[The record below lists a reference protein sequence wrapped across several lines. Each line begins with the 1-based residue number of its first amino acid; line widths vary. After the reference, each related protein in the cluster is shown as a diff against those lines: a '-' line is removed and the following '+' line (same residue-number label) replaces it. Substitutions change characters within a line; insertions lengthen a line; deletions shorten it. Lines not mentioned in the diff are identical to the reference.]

1 MKKIV
6 SSVLA
11 ASMVLSLAACG
22 STATTSESGAA
33 SSEATS
39 TASSSAAT
47 GESAGSGSY
56 TGTPIKIGGI
66 GPVTGA
72 AAVYGNAVK
81 NAEELAVKEINAANG
96 SDVFEWQFEDDEN
109 DAEKSV
115 NAYNTLKDWGMQILA
130 GPVTTTPSV
139 AVAAETV
146 NDNMFML
153 TPSASS
159 LSVILNDT
167 NDESTARG
175 NVFQVCFTDPN
186 QGVASAD
193 YIADNGLPTKIGV
206 IYDSSDAYSSGIFEK
221 FKAEAETKGLEIVA
235 AEAFTADN
243 KADLSTQL
251 AKCQEA
257 GAELV
262 FLPIY
267 YQEASQ
273 ILIAADKIGY
283 DPEFFGCD
291 GMDGILSIEGFDTSL
306 AEGLMLLTPFAA
318 DAQDEKTQAFVS
330 AYEAAYGETPNQFA
344 ADAYDVIYSIYQAV
358 LAGGVNGDMDASEI
372 CDALKTQFTSMTF
385 DGLTGTGMTWDASGA
400 ISKNPKAVVIKD
412 GAYAAM

>member
-22 STATTSESGAA
+22 STATTSESTSSA
-33 SSEATS
+33 SEATS
-39 TASSSAAT
+39 STAAT

-159 LSVILNDT
+159 LSVILEDPNAA
-167 NDESTARG
+167 EPVARG

-221 FKAEAETKGLEIVA
+221 FKAEAEVKGLEIVA

-267 YQEASQ
+267 DQEASQ

-358 LAGGVNGDMDASEI
+358 LAGGINGDMDASEI

-385 DGLTGTGMTWDASGA
+385 DGLTGTGMTWDATGA
-400 ISKNPKAVVIKD
+400 ISKEPKAVVIKD

>member
-22 STATTSESGAA
+22 SSASVSESTAA
-33 SSEATS
+33 SSETS
-39 TASSSAAT
+39 TAAT
-47 GESAGSGSY
+47 GESAASGSY

-66 GPVTGA
+66 GPITGG

-81 NAEELAVKEINAANG
+81 NAQELAVKEINAANG

-115 NAYNTLKDWGMQILA
+115 NAYNNLKDWGMQVLA

-139 AVAAETV
+139 AVASETV
-146 NDNMFML
+146 NDNLFML

-159 LSVILNDT
+159 LSVILNDAG
-167 NDESTARG
+167 DASTARG
-175 NVFQVCFTDPN
+175 NVFQICFTDPN

-206 IYDSSDAYSSGIFEK
+206 IYDASDAYSSGIYEK
-221 FKAEAETKGLEIVA
+221 FKAEAEVKGLEIVT

-243 KADLSTQL
+243 KADLSTQV

-283 DPEFFGCD
+283 APEFFGCD
-291 GMDGILSIEGFDTSL
+291 GMDGILAIEGFDTSL

-318 DAQDEKTQAFVS
+318 DAEDEKTQAFV
-330 AYEAAYGETPNQFA
+330 AAYKEAYGDTPNQFA
-344 ADAYDVIYSIYQAV
+344 ADAYDVIYAIYQAV
-358 LAGGVNGDMDASEI
+358 LAGGLNGDMDASEI
-372 CDALKTQFTSMTF
+372 CEGLKTQFTSMTF
-385 DGLTGTGMTWDASGA
+385 DGLTGTGMTWDATGA
-400 ISKNPKAVVIKD
+400 ISKSPKAVVIKD

>member
-1 MKKIV
+1 MKKFV

-22 STATTSESGAA
+22 STATTSESASSASETTTSAA
-33 SSEATS
+33 SS
-39 TASSSAAT
+39 AT
-47 GESAGSGSY
+47 GESASGSY

-66 GPVTGA
+66 GPITGA

-146 NDNMFML
+146 NDNMFMM

-159 LSVILNDT
+159 LSVILNDA

-193 YIADNGLPTKIGV
+193 YIAENGLPTKIGV
-206 IYDSSDAYSSGIFEK
+206 IYDSSDAYSSGIYEK
-221 FKAEAETKGLEIVA
+221 FQAEAQAKGLEIVA

-283 DPEFFGCD
+283 DPTFFGCD
-291 GMDGILSIEGFDTSL
+291 GMDGILAIEGFDTSL

-318 DAQDEKTQAFVS
+318 DAQDEKTQAFVAS
-330 AYEAAYGETPNQFA
+330 YKAAYGDTPNQFA
-344 ADAYDVIYSIYQAV
+344 ADAYDVIYAIYQAV
-358 LAGGVNGDMDASEI
+358 LAGGINGDMDASEI

-385 DGLTGTGMTWDASGA
+385 DGLTGTGMTWDATGA

>member
-11 ASMVLSLAACG
+11 ASMMLSLAACG
-22 STATTSESGAA
+22 SSASTSESTAPA
-33 SSEATS
+33 SES
-39 TASSSAAT
+39 TASAAAT
-47 GESAGSGSY
+47 GESAASGSY

-66 GPVTGA
+66 GPITGA

-81 NAEELAVKEINAANG
+81 NAQELAVKEINAANG

-115 NAYNTLKDWGMQILA
+115 NAYNTLKDWGMQVLA

-139 AVAAETV
+139 AVASETV
-146 NDNMFML
+146 NDNLFML

-159 LSVILNDT
+159 LSVILNDA
-167 NDESTARG
+167 NDEGSARG

-193 YIADNGLPTKIGV
+193 YIAENGLPSKIGV
-206 IYDSSDAYSSGIFEK
+206 IYDSSDAYSSGIYEK
-221 FKAEAETKGLEIVA
+221 FKAEAEVKGLEIVT

-243 KADLSTQL
+243 KADLSTQV

-273 ILIAADKIGY
+273 ILIAANKIGY
-283 DPEFFGCD
+283 TPKFFGCD
-291 GMDGILSIEGFDTSL
+291 GMDGILAIEGFDTSL

-318 DAQDEKTQAFVS
+318 DAEDEKTQAFVA
-330 AYEAAYGETPNQFA
+330 AYQETYGETPNQFA

-358 LAGGVNGDMDASEI
+358 LAAGLNGDMEASEI
-372 CDALKTQFTSMTF
+372 CEGLKTQFTSMTF
-385 DGLTGTGMTWDASGA
+385 DGLTGTGMTWDATGA
-400 ISKNPKAVVIKD
+400 ISKNPKAVVIRD

>member
-22 STATTSESGAA
+22 STATTSESSSA
-33 SSEATS
+33 STEATS
-39 TASSSAAT
+39 STAAT

-66 GPVTGA
+66 GPITGA

-96 SDVFEWQFEDDEN
+96 SDVFEWKFEDDEN

-115 NAYNTLKDWGMQILA
+115 NAYNNLKDWGMQILA

-146 NDNMFML
+146 NDNLFML

-159 LSVILNDT
+159 LSVILNDA
-167 NDESTARG
+167 NDVSTARG

-206 IYDSSDAYSSGIFEK
+206 IYDSSDAYSSGIYEK
-221 FKAEAETKGLEIVA
+221 FTAEAEVKGLEIVA

-283 DPEFFGCD
+283 EPEFFGCD
-291 GMDGILSIEGFDTSL
+291 GMDGILAIEGFDTSL

-318 DAQDEKTQAFVS
+318 DAQDEKTQAFVA
-330 AYEAAYGETPNQFA
+330 AYEAAYGDTPNQFA
-344 ADAYDVIYSIYQAV
+344 ADAYDVIYSIYEAV
-358 LAGGVNGDMDASEI
+358 LAGNINGDMDASEI

-385 DGLTGTGMTWDASGA
+385 DGLTGTGMTWDATGA

>member
-11 ASMVLSLAACG
+11 ASMMLSLAACG
-22 STATTSESGAA
+22 SSATTSES
-33 SSEATS
+33 
-39 TASSSAAT
+39 TASASESTTSSAAT
-47 GESAGSGSY
+47 GESAASGSY

-66 GPVTGA
+66 GPITGA

-81 NAEELAVKEINAANG
+81 NAQELAVKEINAANG
-96 SDVFEWQFEDDEN
+96 SDVFEWKFEDDEN

-115 NAYNTLKDWGMQILA
+115 NAYNNLKDWGMQVLA

-139 AVAAETV
+139 AVASETV
-146 NDNMFML
+146 NDNLFML

-159 LSVILNDT
+159 LSVILNDAT
-167 NDESTARG
+167 DEGSARG

-193 YIADNGLPTKIGV
+193 YIAENGLPSKIGV
-206 IYDSSDAYSSGIFEK
+206 IYDSSDAYSSGIYEK
-221 FKAEAETKGLEIVA
+221 FKAEAEVKGLEIVT

-243 KADLSTQL
+243 KADLSTQV

-273 ILIAADKIGY
+273 ILIAANKIGY
-283 DPEFFGCD
+283 TPKFFGCD
-291 GMDGILSIEGFDTSL
+291 GMDGILAIEGFDTSL

-318 DAQDEKTQAFVS
+318 DAEDEKTQAFVA
-330 AYEAAYGETPNQFA
+330 AYQEAYGETPNQFA
-344 ADAYDVIYSIYQAV
+344 ADAYDVVYAIYQAV
-358 LAGGVNGDMDASEI
+358 LAGGLNGDMDASEI
-372 CDALKTQFTSMTF
+372 CDGLKTQFTSMTF
-385 DGLTGTGMTWDASGA
+385 DGLTGTGMTWDATGA
-400 ISKNPKAVVIKD
+400 ISKSPKAVVIQD

>member
-22 STATTSESGAA
+22 STATTSESSSA
-33 SSEATS
+33 STEATS
-39 TASSSAAT
+39 STAAT

-66 GPVTGA
+66 GPITGA

-96 SDVFEWQFEDDEN
+96 SDVFEWKFEDDEN

-115 NAYNTLKDWGMQILA
+115 NAYNNLKDWGMQILA

-146 NDNMFML
+146 NDNLFML

-159 LSVILNDT
+159 LSVILNDA

-206 IYDSSDAYSSGIFEK
+206 IYDSSDAYSSGIYEK
-221 FKAEAETKGLEIVA
+221 FTAEAEVKGLEIVA

-283 DPEFFGCD
+283 EPEFFGCD
-291 GMDGILSIEGFDTSL
+291 GMDGILAIEGFDTSL

-318 DAQDEKTQAFVS
+318 DAQDEKTQAFVA
-330 AYEAAYGETPNQFA
+330 AYEAAYGDTPNQFA
-344 ADAYDVIYSIYQAV
+344 ADAYDVIYSIYEAV
-358 LAGGVNGDMDASEI
+358 LAGNINGDMDASEI
-372 CDALKTQFTSMTF
+372 CDVLKTQFTSMTF
-385 DGLTGTGMTWDASGA
+385 DGLTGTGMTWDATGA

>member
-22 STATTSESGAA
+22 STATTSESSSA
-33 SSEATS
+33 STEATS
-39 TASSSAAT
+39 STAAT

-66 GPVTGA
+66 GPITGA

-96 SDVFEWQFEDDEN
+96 SDVFEWKFEDDEN

-115 NAYNTLKDWGMQILA
+115 NAYNNLKDWGMQILA

-146 NDNMFML
+146 NDNLFML

-159 LSVILNDT
+159 LSVILNDA

-206 IYDSSDAYSSGIFEK
+206 IYDSSDAYSSGIYEK
-221 FKAEAETKGLEIVA
+221 FAAEAEVKGLEIVA

-283 DPEFFGCD
+283 EPEFFGCD
-291 GMDGILSIEGFDTSL
+291 GMDGILAIEGFDTSL

-318 DAQDEKTQAFVS
+318 DAQDEKTQAFVA
-330 AYEAAYGETPNQFA
+330 AYEAAYGDTPNQFA
-344 ADAYDVIYSIYQAV
+344 ADAYDVIYSIYEAV
-358 LAGGVNGDMDASEI
+358 LAGNINGDMDASEI

-385 DGLTGTGMTWDASGA
+385 DGLTGTGMTWDATGA

>member
-22 STATTSESGAA
+22 STATTSESTSTA
-33 SSEATS
+33 SEATS
-39 TASSSAAT
+39 STAAT

-81 NAEELAVKEINAANG
+81 NAEELAIKEINAANG
-96 SDVFEWQFEDDEN
+96 SDVFEWKFEDDEN

-115 NAYNTLKDWGMQILA
+115 NAYNTLKDWDMQILA

-146 NDNMFML
+146 NDNLFML

-159 LSVILNDT
+159 LAVLYQDPNVE
-167 NDESTARG
+167 NPVARG

-193 YIADNGLPTKIGV
+193 YIAENGLPTKIGV

-221 FKAEAETKGLEIVA
+221 FKAEAEVKGLEIVA
-235 AEAFTADN
+235 EEAFQSDN
-243 KADLSTQL
+243 KSDLSTQVT
-251 AKCQEA
+251 KCQQA

-283 DPEFFGCD
+283 EPEFFGCD
-291 GMDGILSIEGFDTSL
+291 GMDGILAIEGFDTSL

-358 LAGGVNGDMDASEI
+358 LAGGINGDMDASEI

-385 DGLTGTGMTWDASGA
+385 DGLTGTGMTWDATGA
-400 ISKNPKAVVIKD
+400 ISKEPKAVVIKD

>member
-1 MKKIV
+1 MKKV
-6 SSVLA
+6 LSSVLA

-22 STATTSESGAA
+22 STATTSESSSA
-33 SSEATS
+33 STEATS
-39 TASSSAAT
+39 STAAT
-47 GESAGSGSY
+47 GENAGSGSY

-66 GPVTGA
+66 GPITGA

-81 NAEELAVKEINAANG
+81 NAEELAIKEINAANG
-96 SDVFEWQFEDDEN
+96 SDVFEWKFEDDEN

-146 NDNMFML
+146 NDNLFML

-159 LSVILNDT
+159 LSVILNDST
-167 NDESTARG
+167 DESTARG
-175 NVFQVCFTDPN
+175 NVFQICFTDPN

-206 IYDSSDAYSSGIFEK
+206 IYDSSDAYSSGIYEK
-221 FKAEAETKGLEIVA
+221 FKAEAEVKGLEIVA

-283 DPEFFGCD
+283 EPEFFGCD
-291 GMDGILSIEGFDTSL
+291 GMDGILAIEGFDTSL

-318 DAQDEKTQAFVS
+318 DTQDEKTQAFVA

-358 LAGGVNGDMDASEI
+358 LAGGINGDMDASEI
-372 CDALKTQFTSMTF
+372 SDALKTQFTSMTF
-385 DGLTGTGMTWDASGA
+385 DGLTGTGMTWDATGA

>member
-1 MKKIV
+1 MKKV
-6 SSVLA
+6 LSSVLA

-22 STATTSESGAA
+22 STATTSES
-33 SSEATS
+33 SSTSTEATS
-39 TASSSAAT
+39 STAAT
-47 GESAGSGSY
+47 GENAGSGSY

-66 GPVTGA
+66 GPITGA

-81 NAEELAVKEINAANG
+81 NAEELAIKEINAANG
-96 SDVFEWQFEDDEN
+96 SDVFEWKFEDDEN

-146 NDNMFML
+146 NDNLFML

-159 LSVILNDT
+159 LSVILNDST
-167 NDESTARG
+167 DESTARG
-175 NVFQVCFTDPN
+175 NVFQICFTDPN

-206 IYDSSDAYSSGIFEK
+206 IYDSSDAYSSGIYEK
-221 FKAEAETKGLEIVA
+221 FKAEAEVKGLEIVA

-283 DPEFFGCD
+283 EPEFFGCD
-291 GMDGILSIEGFDTSL
+291 GMDGILAIEGFDTSL

-318 DAQDEKTQAFVS
+318 DAQDEKTQAFVA

-358 LAGGVNGDMDASEI
+358 LAGGINGDMDASEI
-372 CDALKTQFTSMTF
+372 SDALKTQFTSMTF
-385 DGLTGTGMTWDASGA
+385 DGLTGTGMTWDATGA

>member
-22 STATTSESGAA
+22 STATTSESSSA
-33 SSEATS
+33 STEATS
-39 TASSSAAT
+39 STAAT

-66 GPVTGA
+66 GPITGA

-96 SDVFEWQFEDDEN
+96 SDVFEWKFEDDEN

-115 NAYNTLKDWGMQILA
+115 NAYNNLKDWGMQILA

-146 NDNMFML
+146 NDNLFML

-159 LSVILNDT
+159 LSVILNDA

-206 IYDSSDAYSSGIFEK
+206 IYDSSDAYSSGIYEK
-221 FKAEAETKGLEIVA
+221 FTAEAEVKGLEIVA

-283 DPEFFGCD
+283 EPEFFGCD
-291 GMDGILSIEGFDTSL
+291 GMDGILAIEGFDTSL

-318 DAQDEKTQAFVS
+318 DAQDEKTQAFVA
-330 AYEAAYGETPNQFA
+330 AYEAAYGDTPNQFA
-344 ADAYDVIYSIYQAV
+344 ADAYDVIYSIYEAV
-358 LAGGVNGDMDASEI
+358 LAGNVNGDMDASEI

-385 DGLTGTGMTWDASGA
+385 DGLTGTGMTWDATGA

>member
-1 MKKIV
+1 MKKLI
-6 SSVLA
+6 SAALA
-11 ASMVLSLAACG
+11 SAMVLSLAACG
-22 STATTSESGAA
+22 STTTTSES
-33 SSEATS
+33 
-39 TASSSAAT
+39 SSSTTTSSAAAT
-47 GESAGSGSY
+47 GESAGSGAY

-72 AAVYGNAVK
+72 AAVYGTAVR

-96 SDVFEWQFEDDEN
+96 SDVFEWRFEDDEN

-139 AVAAETV
+139 SVASETV

-159 LSVILNDT
+159 LSVLFEDPNVE
-167 NDESTARG
+167 NPVARG

-193 YIADNGLPTKIGV
+193 YIAENGLPTKIGV

-221 FKAEAETKGLEIVA
+221 FKSEAEAKGLEIVV
-235 AEAFTADN
+235 AESFNADN
-243 KADLSTQL
+243 KSDLSTQVT
-251 AKCQEA
+251 KCQQA

-273 ILIAADKIGY
+273 ILIAANKIGY
-283 DPEFFGCD
+283 TPTFFGCD

-344 ADAYDVIYSIYQAV
+344 ADAYDVIYSIYQAA
-358 LAGGVNGDMDASEI
+358 LAGGINGDMDASEI

-385 DGLTGTGMTWDASGA
+385 DGLTGTGMTWDATGA

>member
-22 STATTSESGAA
+22 STATTSDSSSAA
-33 SSEATS
+33 SETS
-39 TASSSAAT
+39 TSSAAT
-47 GESAGSGSY
+47 GESAASGSY

-66 GPVTGA
+66 GPITGA

-81 NAEELAVKEINAANG
+81 NAQELAVREINAANG
-96 SDVFEWQFEDDEN
+96 SDVFEWKFEDDEN

-115 NAYNTLKDWGMQILA
+115 NAYNNLKDWGMQILA

-146 NDNMFML
+146 NDNLFML

-159 LSVILNDT
+159 LSVILNDAS
-167 NDESTARG
+167 DESTARG
-175 NVFQVCFTDPN
+175 NVFQICFTDPN

-206 IYDSSDAYSSGIFEK
+206 IYDASDAYSSGIYEK
-221 FKAEAETKGLEIVA
+221 FKAEAEVKGLEIVA

-243 KADLSTQL
+243 KADLSTQVS
-251 AKCQEA
+251 KCQAA

-283 DPEFFGCD
+283 EPEFFGCD
-291 GMDGILSIEGFDTSL
+291 GMDGILAIEGFDTSL

-318 DAQDEKTQAFVS
+318 DADDEKTQAFV
-330 AYEAAYGETPNQFA
+330 AAYQEAYGDVPNQFA
-344 ADAYDVIYSIYQAV
+344 ADAYDVIYALYQAV
-358 LAGGVNGDMDASEI
+358 LAGGLNGDMDASEL
-372 CDALKTQFTSMTF
+372 CEGLKTQFTSMAF
-385 DGLTGTGMTWDASGA
+385 DGLTGTGMTWDATGA
-400 ISKNPKAVVIKD
+400 ISKSPKAVVIKD
-412 GAYAAM
+412 GAYTAM

>member
-1 MKKIV
+1 MKKLI
-6 SSVLA
+6 SAALA
-11 ASMVLSLAACG
+11 SAMVLSLAACG
-22 STATTSESGAA
+22 STTTTSESSN
-33 SSEATS
+33 SSTTS
-39 TASSSAAT
+39 STAAT
-47 GESAGSGSY
+47 GESAGSGAY

-66 GPVTGA
+66 GPTSGA
-72 AAVYGNAVK
+72 AAVYGTAVR
-81 NAEELAVKEINAANG
+81 NAEELAVNEINAANG
-96 SDVFEWQFEDDEN
+96 NAVFELKFQDDEN

-139 AVAAETV
+139 SVAAETV
-146 NDNMFML
+146 NDNLFML

-159 LSVILNDT
+159 LSVLFEDPNVE
-167 NDESTARG
+167 NPVARG

-193 YIADNGLPTKIGV
+193 YIAENGLPTKIGV

-221 FKAEAETKGLEIVA
+221 FKSEAEAKGLEIVV
-235 AEAFTADN
+235 AEAFNSDN
-243 KADLSTQL
+243 KSDLSTQVT
-251 AKCQEA
+251 KCQQA

-273 ILIAADKIGY
+273 ILIAANKIGY
-283 DPEFFGCD
+283 TPTFFGCD
-291 GMDGILSIEGFDTSL
+291 GMVGILSIEGFDTSL

-318 DAQDEKTQAFVS
+318 DSQDEKTQAFVS

-358 LAGGVNGDMDASEI
+358 LAGGINGDMDASEI

-385 DGLTGTGMTWDASGA
+385 DGLTGTGMTWDATGA

>member
-22 STATTSESGAA
+22 STATTSDSSSAA
-33 SSEATS
+33 SETS
-39 TASSSAAT
+39 TSSAAT
-47 GESAGSGSY
+47 GESAASGSY

-66 GPVTGA
+66 GPITGA

-81 NAEELAVKEINAANG
+81 NAQELAVKEINAANG
-96 SDVFEWQFEDDEN
+96 SDVFEWKFEDDEN

-146 NDNMFML
+146 NDNLFML

-159 LSVILNDT
+159 LSVILNDAS
-167 NDESTARG
+167 DESTARG
-175 NVFQVCFTDPN
+175 NVFQICFTDPN

-206 IYDSSDAYSSGIFEK
+206 IYDASDAYSSGIYEK
-221 FKAEAETKGLEIVA
+221 FKAEAEVKGLEIVA

-243 KADLSTQL
+243 KADLSTQVS
-251 AKCQEA
+251 KCQAA

-283 DPEFFGCD
+283 EPEFFGCD
-291 GMDGILSIEGFDTSL
+291 GMDGILAIEGFDTSL

-318 DAQDEKTQAFVS
+318 DADDEKTQAFV
-330 AYEAAYGETPNQFA
+330 AAYQEAYGDVPNQFA
-344 ADAYDVIYSIYQAV
+344 ADAYDVIYALYQAV
-358 LAGGVNGDMDASEI
+358 LAGGLNGDMDASEL
-372 CDALKTQFTSMTF
+372 CEGLKTQFTSMAF
-385 DGLTGTGMTWDASGA
+385 DGLTGTGMTWDATGA
-400 ISKNPKAVVIKD
+400 ISKSPKAVVIKD
-412 GAYAAM
+412 GAYTAM